1 MITGD
6 KGILEQYTFRNI
18 RQEEAEQAAEI
29 EQVCFPP
36 NEACSAQHMRER
48 IAKAPE
54 MFLVAVDKKNGRL
67 AGFLNGLSTKEVSFR
82 DAFFTDATLHDPTGK
97 NIMLLGLDVLPKY
110 RKQGLARELV
120 SQYLRREQER
130 GRKTVLLTCLQEKV
144 KMYEKMGFTDCGIA
158 ASAWGGEEW
167 HEMRYTIG
175 I

>member
-54 MFLVAVDKKNGRL
+54 MFLVAVDKNRQAGRFSKRAFHKGSFVSGCIFYGCRTARSDRKKYYA
-67 AGFLNGLSTKEVSFR
+67 AG
-82 DAFFTDATLHDPTGK
+82 A
-97 NIMLLGLDVLPKY
+97 
-110 RKQGLARELV
+110 
-120 SQYLRREQER
+120 
-130 GRKTVLLTCLQEKV
+130 
-144 KMYEKMGFTDCGIA
+144 
-158 ASAWGGEEW
+158 
-167 HEMRYTIG
+167 
-175 I
+175 